1 MQSVDPESSRLRIVV
16 VHNRYRSAQ
25 PSGENLVV
33 EQEADLLRTAGHEV
47 VPYVRS
53 SDEIAGFSL
62 PRRTLVPGRVVWSAE
77 DRGRLARLLEK
88 VRPDVVHLHNT
99 FPLISPSVI
108 EACRAH
114 GVPTVA
120 TLHNFRLMCAN
131 AQLLRDGRPCD
142 LCVGHLPWP
151 GVVHRCYRDSAR
163 ATVPVVV
170 GIQVHRSRQ
179 TWTRGVTT
187 FIALTDFVRQQ
198 YVAGGFP
205 GDRIRIK
212 PNFVPRPDRRRAGA
226 GTCFLY
232 LGRLSA
238 EKGVDLLL
246 DAWDPELGRLL
257 IVGDG
262 PARRELEAR
271 AVRHSDSVKFLGSQP
286 RARCMELLTDARA
299 LVIASRVNETFGL
312 VAVEACAHGVPAV
325 APASGAF
332 PELVRDGQTGL
343 LFSPGDP
350 EDLRRRLQQLLHP
363 EQSMRMGVRAR
374 QRYEAEYT
382 PERNLATL
390 MAIYREAIAR
400 PTPSRR

>member
-1 MQSVDPESSRLRIVV
+1 MPSVGPGRERLRIVV

-33 EQEADLLRTAGHEV
+33 EQEADLLSTAGHEV
-47 VPYVRS
+47 VPYLRA

-62 PRRTLVPGRVVWSAE
+62 PRRTLVPGRVVWSSE
-77 DRGRLARLLEK
+77 DRGRLAGLLEE
-88 VRPDVVHLHNT
+88 VCPDVVHLHNT

-108 EACRAH
+108 EAGRAH
-114 GVPTVA
+114 GVPLVA

-131 AQLLRDGRPCD
+131 AQLLRDGQPCD
-142 LCVGHLPWP
+142 LCVGHIPWR
-151 GVVHRCYRDSAR
+151 GVAHRCYRDSAR
-163 ATVPVVV
+163 ATIPVAV

-187 FIALTDFVRQQ
+187 FIALTEFVRQQ

-212 PNFVPRPDRRRAGA
+212 PNFVPRPHRRRAGA
-226 GTCFLY
+226 GSYFLF

-238 EKGVDLLL
+238 EKGVDVLL

-257 IVGDG
+257 IVGGG
-262 PARRELEAR
+262 PARPELQAR
-271 AVRHSDSVKFLGSQP
+271 ATRHGDSVRFLGSQP
-286 RARCMELLTDARA
+286 RARCMELLDNARA
-299 LVIASRVNETFGL
+299 LLITSRVHETFGL
-312 VAVEACAHGVPAV
+312 VAVEAYAHGVPAV

-350 EDLRRRLQQLLHP
+350 ADLRRRLRQLLDP
-363 EQSMRMGVRAR
+363 GQSMRMGVQAR
-374 QRYEAEYT
+374 RRYEAEYT
-382 PERNLATL
+382 PERNLAKL
-390 MAIYREAIAR
+390 VDIYREAIAR
-400 PTPSRR
+400 PTPSRV

>member
-1 MQSVDPESSRLRIVV
+1 MQSVGPRRSRLRIVV

-33 EQEADLLRTAGHEV
+33 EQEADLLRAAGHEV
-47 VPYVRS
+47 VPYLRS

-62 PRRTLVPGRVVWSAE
+62 PRRTLVPGRVVWSPE
-77 DRGRLARLLEK
+77 DRGRLARLLGE

-108 EACRAH
+108 EACRGR
-114 GVPTVA
+114 GVPVVA

-142 LCVGHLPWP
+142 LCVGHIPWR
-151 GVVHRCYRDSAR
+151 GVAHRCYRGSAG
-163 ATVPVVV
+163 ASIPVAV

-179 TWTRGVTT
+179 TWTRGVTI
-187 FIALTDFVRQQ
+187 FIALTEFVRQQ
-198 YVAGGFP
+198 YLAGGFP

-212 PNFVPRPDRRRAGA
+212 PNFVPRPRRGRAGA
-226 GTCFLY
+226 GSYFLY

-238 EKGVDLLL
+238 EKGVDVLL

-257 IVGDG
+257 VVGDG
-262 PARRELEAR
+262 PARAELEAR
-271 AVRHSDSVKFLGSQP
+271 AGRHGDSVEFLGTQP
-286 RARCMELLTDARA
+286 RERCMELLTDARA
-299 LVIASRVNETFGL
+299 LVIASRVHETFGL

-325 APASGAF
+325 APASPAF
-332 PELVRDGQTGL
+332 PELIRDGQTGL

-350 EDLRRRLQQLLHP
+350 EDLRRRLRQLLDP
-363 EQSMRMGVRAR
+363 DRSMRMGVRAR
-374 QRYEAEYT
+374 QRYEADYT

-390 MAIYREAIAR
+390 LAIYREAIAR
-400 PTPSRR
+400 PTPARR

>member
-1 MQSVDPESSRLRIVV
+1 V

-33 EQEADLLRTAGHEV
+33 EQEADLLRAAGHEV
-47 VPYVRS
+47 VPYLRA

-62 PRRTLVPGRVVWSAE
+62 ARRTLVPGRVVWSPE
-77 DRGRLARLLEK
+77 DRERLARLLER

-108 EACRAH
+108 EACRAQ
-114 GVPTVA
+114 GVPVVA

-131 AQLLRDGRPCD
+131 AQLLRDGRPCH
-142 LCVGHLPWP
+142 LCVGHIPWR
-151 GVVHRCYRDSAR
+151 GVAHRCYRDSAR
-163 ATVPVVV
+163 ATIPIAL

-179 TWTRGVTT
+179 TWTKGVTT
-187 FIALTDFVRQQ
+187 FIALTEFVRQQ

-212 PNFVPRPDRRRAGA
+212 PNFVPRPRRRRAGP
-226 GTCFLY
+226 GNYFLY

-238 EKGVDLLL
+238 EKGVDVLL
-246 DAWDPELGRLL
+246 DAWDPELGQLL

-262 PARRELEAR
+262 PARMELEAR
-271 AVRHSDSVKFLGSQP
+271 ATRHGDSVEFLGSQP
-286 RARCMELLTDARA
+286 HGRCMELLENARA
-299 LVIASRVNETFGL
+299 LVIASRVHETFGL
-312 VAVEACAHGVPAV
+312 GAVEAYAHGVPAV
-325 APASGAF
+325 APASAAF
-332 PELVRDGQTGL
+332 PELIRDGQTGL

-350 EDLRRRLQQLLHP
+350 ADLRRRLRRLLDP
-363 EQSMRMGVRAR
+363 EMSMRMGAQAC

-390 MAIYREAIAR
+390 VAIYREAIAR

>member
-1 MQSVDPESSRLRIVV
+1 MPSVGPGRERLRIVV

-33 EQEADLLRTAGHEV
+33 DQEADLLRAAGHEV
-47 VPYVRS
+47 VPYERT
-53 SDEIAGFSL
+53 SDDIVGFSL
-62 PRRTLVPGRVVWSAE
+62 PRRMLVPGRVVWSPE
-77 DRGRLARLLEK
+77 DRGRLARLLEE

-108 EACRAH
+108 EACRTH
-114 GVPTVA
+114 GVPVVA

-131 AQLLRDGRPCD
+131 AQLLRDGWPCD
-142 LCVGHLPWP
+142 LCVGHIPWH
-151 GVVHRCYRDSAR
+151 GVAHRCYRGSAR
-163 ATVPVVV
+163 ATIPIAL

-179 TWTRGVTT
+179 TWTRGVTI
-187 FIALTDFVRQQ
+187 FIALTEFVRQQ

-212 PNFVPRPDRRRAGA
+212 PNFVPRPRRRRAGL
-226 GTCFLY
+226 GNYFLY

-238 EKGVDLLL
+238 EKGVDVLL
-246 DAWDPELGRLL
+246 DAWHPELGQLL

-262 PARRELEAR
+262 PARPDLEAR
-271 AVRHSDSVKFLGSQP
+271 ARRHGESVKLLGSLP
-286 RARCMELLTDARA
+286 RERCMELLDNARA
-299 LVIASRVNETFGL
+299 LVVASRVYETFGL
-312 VAVEACAHGVPAV
+312 VAVEAYAHGVPAV

-350 EDLRRRLQQLLHP
+350 ADLRRRLRQLLDP
-363 EQSMRMGVRAR
+363 EQSTRMGVQAR

-400 PTPSRR
+400 PTPSRL

>member
-1 MQSVDPESSRLRIVV
+1 MQSVGTGRSRLRIVV
-16 VHNRYRSAQ
+16 LHNRYRSVQ

-33 EQEADLLRTAGHEV
+33 EQETDLLRAAGHEV
-47 VPYVRS
+47 VPYLRA
-53 SDEIAGFSL
+53 SDEIADYSL
-62 PRRTLVPGRVVWSAE
+62 PQRTLVPGRVVWSPK
-77 DRGRLARLLEK
+77 DRRCLARLLRE

-114 GVPTVA
+114 GVPVVA

-131 AQLLRDGRPCD
+131 AELLRDGRPCD
-142 LCVGHLPWP
+142 LCVGHIPWR
-151 GVVHRCYRDSAR
+151 GVAHRCYRGSAV
-163 ATVPVVV
+163 ASIPVAV

-179 TWTRGVTT
+179 TWTKGVTT
-187 FIALTDFVRQQ
+187 FIALTEFVRQQ

-205 GDRIRIK
+205 EDRIRLK
-212 PNFVPRPDRRRAGA
+212 PNFVPRPCRRRAGA
-226 GTCFLY
+226 GSYFLY

-238 EKGVDLLL
+238 EKGVDVLL

-262 PARRELEAR
+262 PARLELEAR
-271 AVRHSDSVKFLGSQP
+271 AARHGDSVEFLGSQP
-286 RARCMELLTDARA
+286 RERCMELLTDARA
-299 LVIASRVNETFGL
+299 LVISSRGHETFGL
-312 VAVEACAHGVPAV
+312 VAVEAGAHGVPAV
-325 APASGAF
+325 APASAAF
-332 PELVRDGQTGL
+332 LELIRDGRTGL

-350 EDLRRRLQQLLHP
+350 KDLRRRLHQLLDP
-363 EQSMRMGVRAR
+363 EQSTRMGVRAR

-390 MAIYREAIAR
+390 LAIYREAIAR
-400 PTPSRR
+400 PAPSRR